1 MQNNEQWL
9 EENEKCS
16 SVGHTDMDKSDNHNI
31 KYKIL
36 NKEAR
41 SLFNQ
46 NNNNN

>member
-1 MQNNEQWL
+1 MNIEQWL
-9 EENEKCS
+9 EKSEKFS
-16 SVGHTDMDKSDNHNI
+16 SVDDTDMDKSDNHNI

>member
-31 KYKIL
+31 NKFL
-36 NKEAR
+36 NKEAT
-41 SLFNQ
+41 S
-46 NNNNN
+46 